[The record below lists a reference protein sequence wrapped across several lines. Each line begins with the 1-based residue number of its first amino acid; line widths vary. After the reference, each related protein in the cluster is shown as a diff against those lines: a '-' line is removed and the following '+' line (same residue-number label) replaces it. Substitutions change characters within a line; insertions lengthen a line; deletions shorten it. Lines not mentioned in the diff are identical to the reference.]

1 MQRRQAE
8 LAGNVQLPAG
18 QVGITSTLQ
27 AAPTSSVGPGPI
39 AGLINGGLTNAMS
52 GARLVGELGKQY
64 VSGGKQIADG
74 AIDAGLGLLGVGAD
88 LTGATVNTGSTLV
101 RGGAGVALNAASSGA
116 TLTGNVAKGA
126 ASAALGLTSGALSIG
141 EGAMRMGQGA
151 VAGAANAAGLTV
163 GLPRASGSGSLTLT
177 AATA

>member
-8 LAGNVQLPAG
+8 LAANLQLPAG

-27 AAPTSSVGPGPI
+27 AAPTSSVSPGPV

-64 VSGGKQIADG
+64 VNGGQQVANG

-88 LTGATVNTGSTLV
+88 LAGATANTGSTLV
-101 RGGAGVALNAASSGA
+101 RGGAGLAVNAASSGA
-116 TLTGNVAKGA
+116 TLAGNVAKDA
-126 ASAALGLTSGALSIG
+126 AGTAFGLANGALSLG

-151 VAGAANAAGLTV
+151 IAGAANAAGLTV
-163 GLPRASGSGSLTLT
+163 GGPFARGSGSLTLT